1 MLANQP
7 QWFIKLRTASSICI
21 NNEVDRQ
28 RHLQLTADVDHA
40 AQGKSGRGSWLMVV
54 VVMLWCSLTAV
65 VLHAGQGKPGLC
77 IWLTAIAVVLLNSN
91 CAACRSQQV
100 SARQLADGGNCHA
113 AVRWRRSHA
122 GPFDQAASF
131 SCHLAAVRFRQV
143 LLCKAYYLV

>member
-65 VLHAGQGKPGLC
+65 VLQAGQSKPGRLLC
-77 IWLTAIAVVLLNSN
+77 CCTANVLHAAHSKSRRDSWLTAAIVM
-91 CAACRSQQV
+91 
-100 SARQLADGGNCHA
+100 
-113 AVRWRRSHA
+113 
-122 GPFDQAASF
+122 
-131 SCHLAAVRFRQV
+131 
-143 LLCKAYYLV
+143 LLCAGGGVMLVPSTKLPASVATWQQSVSGKSCCAKHIIWSEDQY